1 MTKIFALLGAAALIV
16 STSAC
21 EQYDSKGGGASDAG
35 AVTAA
40 IKADE
45 KAWNE
50 QFKAKDQ
57 NALTARYADDAN
69 FVAPGAPAAAGSTAI
84 AKVYAE
90 ALSDPAFSVSFA
102 SDKIDASKCGD
113 VAIARGHFAEKYTD
127 PKTAKLMTASGT
139 YVTVYKKQADGS
151 WKVTEDIT
159 SASETKEVPPAK
171 PATRAKMVSFG

>member
-1 MTKIFALLGAAALIV
+1 MKKLFALLGASAIIV
-16 STSAC
+16 STGAC
-21 EQYDSKGGGASDAG
+21 EKYDNKAG
-35 AVTAA
+35 AGDVAAATDA

-69 FVAPGAPAAAGSTAI
+69 FVAPGAPAASGTTAI
-84 AKVYAE
+84 SKVYAE

-102 SDKIDASKCGD
+102 SDKIEVSSSGD
-113 VAIARGHFAEKYTD
+113 LAVSRGKFNEKYTD
-127 PKTAKLMTASGT
+127 PKTAKIMASSGT
-139 YVTVYKKQADGS
+139 FVTVYKKQADGS

-159 SASETKEVPPAK
+159 AATETKEVPPEK
-171 PATRAKMVSFG
+171 PATRAKMTSFG

>member
-1 MTKIFALLGAAALIV
+1 MTKLIALLGASAIMM

-21 EQYDSKGGGASDAG
+21 EKYDTKSGGADA
-35 AVTAA
+35 ASVTAA
-40 IKADE
+40 IQADE
-45 KAWNE
+45 KAWND

-57 NALTARYADDAN
+57 NALTARYADDAY
-69 FVAPGAPAAAGSTAI
+69 FVAPGAPPASGSTAI

-102 SDKIDASKCGD
+102 SDKIAVSSAGD
-113 VAIARGHFAEKYTD
+113 MAVSRGHFSEKHTD
-127 PKTAKLMTASGT
+127 PKTSKLMTSSGG

-151 WKVTEDIT
+151 WKVTDDIT

-171 PATRAKMVSFG
+171 PATHAKMVSFG

>member
-1 MTKIFALLGAAALIV
+1 MTKLLALLGASVLIV
-16 STSAC
+16 STGAC
-21 EQYDSKGGGASDAG
+21 EKYDKAG
-35 AVTAA
+35 AGDAASVTAA

-69 FVAPGAPAAAGSTAI
+69 FTVPGAPPASGSTAI

-102 SDKIDASKCGD
+102 SDKIAVSSAGD
-113 VAIARGHFAEKYTD
+113 MAVSRGHFSEKHTD
-127 PKTAKLMTASGT
+127 PKTSKLMTSSGG

-151 WKVTEDIT
+151 WKVTDDIT